1 MAWWTT
7 TASSTSGSDPKTATP
22 HPSSSSSSTPS
33 TIPST
38 PPQPQPQPQP
48 QPDQQPPNPYLEN
61 NPART
66 GFDPKTQWWVNYFKI
81 LTGQVTNEGIFHYR
95 EHRYRA
101 NESRDVKR
109 CEEYRD
115 WLFAYSPTV
124 RFLNDKI
131 AELNHG
137 QGMTPANVLCRRCPA
152 RLTAGLQVER
162 QSGGFEPA
170 HGILV
175 CANEV
180 RNRGHLE
187 DTLAHEMVHAYDQLR
202 FEVDFRGERDLRQ
215 AACTEVGRYLFL
227 SVTYRRRTENL
238 VADIILF
245 FPTDTSIDAERRVQ
259 VDTRSPDARELHP
272 HRAVPELRAAA
283 GGAVDDGEAVGQE
296 RRAGRQG
303 RQRGLGLVL
312 LRHAAL

>member
-1 MAWWTT
+1 MAST
-7 TASSTSGSDPKTATP
+7 TAPSPSGSDPRTE
-22 HPSSSSSSTPS
+22 SSTSPAPATS
-33 TIPST
+33 
-38 PPQPQPQPQP
+38 PQAQAQAQT
-48 QPDQQPPNPYLEN
+48 QTQAGQKAPNPYLEN
-61 NPART
+61 NPTRT

-101 NESRDVKR
+101 NEARDVAR
-109 CEEYRD
+109 CEAYRD

-124 RFLNDKI
+124 RFLNDRI

-152 RLTAGLQVER
+152 RLTPAMQVER

-175 CANEV
+175 CSNEV
-180 RNRGHLE
+180 RTRGHLE

-215 AACTEVGRYLFL
+215 AACTEVGRATTSGGL
-227 SVTYRRRTENL
+227 SHGGRTGNRWL
-238 VADIILF
+238 TFTLIS
-245 FPTDTSIDAERRVQ
+245 TDTSIDAEWRVQ
-259 VDTRSPDARELHP
+259 VDEGGHDAGQLYVD
-272 HRAVPELRAAA
+272 RAVPELRAAA
-283 GGAVDDGEAVGQE
+283 GRFIDDGEAMGE
-296 RRAGRQG
+296 KRRAGRQG
-303 RQRGLGLVL
+303 RQ
-312 LRHAAL
+312 

>member
-1 MAWWTT
+1 MAWLTT
-7 TASSTSGSDPKTATP
+7 TAPSTSGSDPKTASSPSPTSIPTP
-22 HPSSSSSSTPS
+22 TPS
-33 TIPST
+33 TS
-38 PPQPQPQPQP
+38 PQAQTQAH
-48 QPDQQPPNPYLEN
+48 PDQQPQPPNLYLEN
-61 NPART
+61 NPQRT

-101 NESRDVKR
+101 NEARDVAR
-109 CEEYRD
+109 CEQYRD

-215 AACTEVGRYLFL
+215 AACTEVGRSDYHFYG
-227 SVTYRRRTENL
+227 V
-238 VADIILF
+238 
-245 FPTDTSIDAERRVQ
+245 
-259 VDTRSPDARELHP
+259 
-272 HRAVPELRAAA
+272 
-283 GGAVDDGEAVGQE
+283 
-296 RRAGRQG
+296 
-303 RQRGLGLVL
+303 
-312 LRHAAL
+312 

>member
-7 TASSTSGSDPKTATP
+7 TAPSTSGSDPKTASS
-22 HPSSSSSSTPS
+22 PSSTTTSTPTPTPS
-33 TIPST
+33 TSPQAQA
-38 PPQPQPQPQP
+38 QPQA

-101 NESRDVKR
+101 NEERDVRR

-137 QGMTPANVLCRRCPA
+137 QAMTPSNVLCRRCPA

-215 AACTEVGRYLFL
+215 AACTEVC
-227 SVTYRRRTENL
+227 
-238 VADIILF
+238 
-245 FPTDTSIDAERRVQ
+245 
-259 VDTRSPDARELHP
+259 
-272 HRAVPELRAAA
+272 
-283 GGAVDDGEAVGQE
+283 
-296 RRAGRQG
+296 
-303 RQRGLGLVL
+303 
-312 LRHAAL
+312 

>member
-7 TASSTSGSDPKTATP
+7 TTTTAPSTSGSDSKTAPAPPSSTTPTATP
-22 HPSSSSSSTPS
+22 STS
-33 TIPST
+33 TQAAQPNQKT
-38 PPQPQPQPQP
+38 P
-48 QPDQQPPNPYLEN
+48 NLYLEN
-61 NPART
+61 DPART

-81 LTGQVTNEGIFHYR
+81 LTGQVTNEGVFHYR
-95 EHRYRA
+95 EDRYRA
-101 NESRDVKR
+101 NEPRDVER
-109 CEEYRD
+109 CEKYRD

-137 QGMTPANVLCRRCPA
+137 QGMTPSNVLCRRCPA
-152 RLTAGLQVER
+152 RLTADKQVER

-215 AACTEVGRYLFL
+215 AACTEVGFDEL
-227 SVTYRRRTENL
+227 S
-238 VADIILF
+238 
-245 FPTDTSIDAERRVQ
+245 
-259 VDTRSPDARELHP
+259 
-272 HRAVPELRAAA
+272 
-283 GGAVDDGEAVGQE
+283 
-296 RRAGRQG
+296 
-303 RQRGLGLVL
+303 L
-312 LRHAAL
+312 LTV

>member
-1 MAWWTT
+1 M
-7 TASSTSGSDPKTATP
+7 
-22 HPSSSSSSTPS
+22 
-33 TIPST
+33 
-38 PPQPQPQPQP
+38 
-48 QPDQQPPNPYLEN
+48 
-61 NPART
+61 
-66 GFDPKTQWWVNYFKI
+66 NYFKI

-101 NESRDVKR
+101 NEARDVAR
-109 CEEYRD
+109 CEQYRD

-215 AACTEVGRYLFL
+215 AACTEVGQCSIVTSRVFDGNNVENDLADVL
-227 SVTYRRRTENL
+227 S
-238 VADIILF
+238 F
-245 FPTDTSIDAERRVQ
+245 FSHTDTSIDVERRVQ
-259 VDTRSPDARELHP
+259 VDAGSPDARQLHP

-283 GGAVDDGEAVGQE
+283 GGAVHDSAAVGQG
-296 RRAGRQG
+296 RRAGSQG
-303 RQRGLGLVL
+303 RQRGLGLL
-312 LRHAAL
+312 LLGHAAL

>member
-1 MAWWTT
+1 MAST
-7 TASSTSGSDPKTATP
+7 TAPSPSGSDPRAATS
-22 HPSSSSSSTPS
+22 PSSAPATSPS
-33 TIPST
+33 T
-38 PPQPQPQPQP
+38 QAG
-48 QPDQQPPNPYLEN
+48 QQSPNLYLEN

-66 GFDPKTQWWVNYFKI
+66 GFDPKMQWWVNYFKI
-81 LTGQVTNEGIFHYR
+81 LTGQVTNEGVFHYR
-95 EHRYRA
+95 EQRYRA
-101 NESRDVKR
+101 NEERDVAR
-109 CEEYRD
+109 CEGYRD

-152 RLTAGLQVER
+152 RLTPGMQVER

-215 AACTEVGRYLFL
+215 AACTEIRASML
-227 SVTYRRRTENL
+227 SGECRWTREVLTRGNYTLTEQFQNC
-238 VADIILF
+238 VRWRAVQSMMAR
-245 FPTDTSIDAERRVQ
+245 PWVKTDVQ
-259 VDTRSPDARELHP
+259 AVKVVNEVWDSCFSDTRPFDEVYR
-272 HRAVPELRAAA
+272 
-283 GGAVDDGEAVGQE
+283 
-296 RRAGRQG
+296 
-303 RQRGLGLVL
+303 
-312 LRHAAL
+312 

>member
-1 MAWWTT
+1 M
-7 TASSTSGSDPKTATP
+7 
-22 HPSSSSSSTPS
+22 
-33 TIPST
+33 
-38 PPQPQPQPQP
+38 
-48 QPDQQPPNPYLEN
+48 
-61 NPART
+61 
-66 GFDPKTQWWVNYFKI
+66 NYFKI
-81 LTGQVTNEGIFHYR
+81 LSGQVTNEGIFHYR

-101 NESRDVKR
+101 NEARDVAR
-109 CEEYRD
+109 CEQYRD

-152 RLTAGLQVER
+152 RLTAGMQVER

-180 RNRGHLE
+180 RNKGHLE

-215 AACTEVGRYLFL
+215 AACTEVGFTPGWSTFVKGQADRHHWLTL
-227 SVTYRRRTENL
+227 SFSSQIRASMLSGECRWTREVLTRGNYTLTEQFQNCVRRR
-238 VADIILF
+238 A
-245 FPTDTSIDAERRVQ
+245 VQ
-259 VDTRSPDARELHP
+259 SMMARPWVKDDVQAVKVVNEVWDSCFSDTRPFDEVYR
-272 HRAVPELRAAA
+272 
-283 GGAVDDGEAVGQE
+283 
-296 RRAGRQG
+296 
-303 RQRGLGLVL
+303 
-312 LRHAAL
+312 

>member
-7 TASSTSGSDPKTATP
+7 TAPSTSGSDPKTTP
-22 HPSSSSSSTPS
+22 APSASTSSTATS
-33 TIPST
+33 TPIPAPTPST
-38 PPQPQPQPQP
+38 PPQAQA
-48 QPDQQPPNPYLEN
+48 QPDQQPSNLYLEN

-81 LTGQVTNEGIFHYR
+81 LTGKVTNEGIFHYR

-101 NESRDVKR
+101 NETRDVKR

-137 QGMTPANVLCRRCPA
+137 QGMTPSNVLCRRCPA
-152 RLTAGLQVER
+152 RLTSGMQVER

-215 AACTEVGRYLFL
+215 AACTEVGRSYISL
-227 SVTYRRRTENL
+227 S
-238 VADIILF
+238 
-245 FPTDTSIDAERRVQ
+245 
-259 VDTRSPDARELHP
+259 
-272 HRAVPELRAAA
+272 
-283 GGAVDDGEAVGQE
+283 
-296 RRAGRQG
+296 
-303 RQRGLGLVL
+303 
-312 LRHAAL
+312 

>member
-1 MAWWTT
+1 MASA
-7 TASSTSGSDPKTATP
+7 TAPSPPGSDPRTTSP
-22 HPSSSSSSTPS
+22 PSSTPVTS
-33 TIPST
+33 
-38 PPQPQPQPQP
+38 PQAQAQTQAG
-48 QPDQQPPNPYLEN
+48 QNAPNPYLEN
-61 NPART
+61 NPTRT

-81 LTGQVTNEGIFHYR
+81 LTGQVTNEGVFHYR

-101 NESRDVKR
+101 NEARDVAR
-109 CEEYRD
+109 CEEHRD

-124 RFLNDKI
+124 RFLNDRI

-137 QGMTPANVLCRRCPA
+137 QGMTPSNVLCRRCPA

-215 AACTEVGRYLFL
+215 AACTEIRASML
-227 SVTYRRRTENL
+227 SGECRWTREVLTRGNYTLTEQFQNCVRRRAVSSMMARPWVKN
-238 VADIILF
+238 D
-245 FPTDTSIDAERRVQ
+245 VQ
-259 VDTRSPDARELHP
+259 AVKVVNEVWDSCFSDTRPFDEVYR
-272 HRAVPELRAAA
+272 
-283 GGAVDDGEAVGQE
+283 
-296 RRAGRQG
+296 
-303 RQRGLGLVL
+303 
-312 LRHAAL
+312 

>member
-1 MAWWTT
+1 MAS
-7 TASSTSGSDPKTATP
+7 TAAPSPSGSDPKT
-22 HPSSSSSSTPS
+22 SSSLSSSSTTSTSSQAKATPQAPS
-33 TIPST
+33 L
-38 PPQPQPQPQP
+38 
-48 QPDQQPPNPYLEN
+48 YLEN
-61 NPART
+61 DPART

-81 LTGQVTNEGIFHYR
+81 LTGQVTNEGVFHYR
-95 EHRYRA
+95 ESRYRA
-101 NESRDVKR
+101 NEARDVRR

-137 QGMTPANVLCRRCPA
+137 QGMTPSNVLCRRCPA
-152 RLTAGLQVER
+152 RLTADGMQVER

-215 AACTEVGRYLFL
+215 AACTEIRASML
-227 SVTYRRRTENL
+227 SGECRWTREVFTRGNYTLTEQFQKC
-238 VADIILF
+238 VRAR
-245 FPTDTSIDAERRVQ
+245 AVQ
-259 VDTRSPDARELHP
+259 SMIARPWVKNDVQAVKVVNEVWDSCFSDTRPFDEVYR
-272 HRAVPELRAAA
+272 
-283 GGAVDDGEAVGQE
+283 
-296 RRAGRQG
+296 
-303 RQRGLGLVL
+303 
-312 LRHAAL
+312 

>member
-1 MAWWTT
+1 M
-7 TASSTSGSDPKTATP
+7 
-22 HPSSSSSSTPS
+22 
-33 TIPST
+33 
-38 PPQPQPQPQP
+38 
-48 QPDQQPPNPYLEN
+48 
-61 NPART
+61 
-66 GFDPKTQWWVNYFKI
+66 NYFKI

-101 NESRDVKR
+101 NEARDVAR
-109 CEEYRD
+109 CEQYRD

-152 RLTAGLQVER
+152 RLTAALQVER

-215 AACTEVGRYLFL
+215 AACTEIRASML
-227 SVTYRRRTENL
+227 SGECRWTREVLTRGNYTLTEQFQNCVRRR
-238 VADIILF
+238 A
-245 FPTDTSIDAERRVQ
+245 VQ
-259 VDTRSPDARELHP
+259 SMIARPWVKDDVQAVKVVNEVWDSCFSDTRPFDEVYR
-272 HRAVPELRAAA
+272 
-283 GGAVDDGEAVGQE
+283 
-296 RRAGRQG
+296 
-303 RQRGLGLVL
+303 
-312 LRHAAL
+312 

>member
-7 TASSTSGSDPKTATP
+7 TAPSTSGSDPKTASSPSSTP
-22 HPSSSSSSTPS
+22 IPTPTPSSSPQA
-33 TIPST
+33 
-38 PPQPQPQPQP
+38 QPQA
-48 QPDQQPPNPYLEN
+48 QPDQKPPNLYLEN

-101 NESRDVKR
+101 NEARDVAR
-109 CEEYRD
+109 CEQYRD

-215 AACTEVGRYLFL
+215 AACTEIRASML
-227 SVTYRRRTENL
+227 SGECRWTREVLTRGNYTLTEQFQNCVRRR
-238 VADIILF
+238 A
-245 FPTDTSIDAERRVQ
+245 VQ
-259 VDTRSPDARELHP
+259 SMIARPWVKDDVQAVKVVNEVWDSCFSDTRPFDEVYR
-272 HRAVPELRAAA
+272 
-283 GGAVDDGEAVGQE
+283 
-296 RRAGRQG
+296 
-303 RQRGLGLVL
+303 
-312 LRHAAL
+312 